1 MNSTF
6 EITHDRE
13 FLRHFLSRFRVI
25 SLSPEMVETLKAAS
39 GTDAYAA
46 YGYGRW
52 LSCVNPE
59 KDSLDKAEE
68 LLTSAMNEVPD
79 AKAALALMHYDGRL
93 ASGKANPIMYA
104 FLMQEKPGE
113 WSELRQVT
121 GLENGI
127 FGEHGIKKDPALVTD
142 ILRRQIQQH
151 PDVDTLY
158 YELMGWAL
166 LDDEPDEAE
175 KAFRTVIERG
185 DEAGYYALA
194 RLLEK
199 QGRTDEADAVAAEG
213 ARNGDFRCRRLW
225 AALSQEDYKMLP
237 PERQEVIHNELAEG
251 LDYAI
256 AHYDTFACFC
266 KGIIYYQGILGFE
279 TDYEKAIAAAQRGL
293 EMGDGGS
300 AWVLSDIQESGELPD
315 ALQMNAAEI
324 ALLHLQAVRMG
335 EHDLDILKSL
345 AQDYVRGLLPEHEE
359 EIEEFHMKTFMD
371 VALEVD
377 DGPDATGVLS
387 VYPEGFYY
395 AWDADEALDLDDLAC
410 KMGARGFD
418 VVHFSPL
425 LTRLTKALTLD
436 DCHVAM
442 LVDKEGYA
450 KDLPDNMIGTIVYGQ
465 GAEMRGP
472 VVFVLETDKGYQFLP
487 LKGLQR
493 TFMLL
498 ELLRAAIDGLLRQPT
513 SEEMERI
520 GAPYAGAF
528 EEYDDEKFADDP
540 DIFDGYE
547 PEQEIEED
555 MVSTDSSEPQE
566 FTAGFEDVDQAL
578 TQCNLCRDTLYLV
591 LPDTPEY
598 QFIDTEDLFRRI
610 KDKVEANIEAHGGYM
625 IDEWRFVDAR
635 QEPTDIRFRVRFKP
649 L

>member
-293 EMGDGGS
+293 EMGDSGS
-300 AWVLSDIQESGELPD
+300 AWVLSSIQESGELPE
-315 ALQMNAAEI
+315 ALQMNAADI
-324 ALLHLQAVRMG
+324 AWLHLQAVRMG
-335 EHDLDILKSL
+335 ENDLDLLKSL
-345 AQDYVRGLLPEHEE
+345 AQDYVCGLLPEQEE
-359 EIEEFHMKTFMD
+359 EIEEFHLKSFMD
-371 VALEVD
+371 VALEQD
-377 DGPDATGVLS
+377 DGPDASGAIS

-395 AWDADEALDLDDLAC
+395 AWDYDEALDLDDLAC

-425 LTRLTKALTLD
+425 LTRLTKALSLE

-472 VVFVLETDKGYQFLP
+472 VVFVLETDKDYKLLP

-493 TFMLL
+493 IYMLI
-498 ELLRAAIDGLLRQPT
+498 ELLKAATDGLLRQPT
-513 SEEMERI
+513 SEDIERI
-520 GAPYAGAF
+520 GAPDEGAF
-528 EEYDDEKFADDP
+528 EEYDDFDEEFADDP

-555 MVSTDSSEPQE
+555 MVSVDTSESQE
-566 FTAGFEDVDQAL
+566 FTAGFEELDQAL
-578 TQCNLCRDTLYLV
+578 SQCNLCRDTLYLV

-598 QFIDTEDLFRRI
+598 QFMDTNELFYRI
-610 KDKVEANIEAHGGYM
+610 KDKVEANIKAHGGYM
-625 IDEWRFVDAR
+625 IDEWQFVDAR
-635 QEPTDIRFRVRFKP
+635 QVLVDIRYRVRFK
-649 L
+649 